1 MKKMTIYLSDE
12 LHKKIKIISTL
23 EDKSMKDLII
33 NAVEKEINKWEE
45 TKSKVIYTVFNKK
58 LKK

>member
-23 EDKSMKDLII
+23 ESKSMKDLII
-33 NAVEKEINKWEE
+33 DAVKKEIDKWEK
-45 TKSKVIYTVFNKK
+45 TKSDTIFTVFQK
-58 LKK
+58 

>member
-23 EDKSMKDLII
+23 ENRSMKDLII
-33 NAVEKEINKWEE
+33 EAIDKEIDKWEK
-45 TKSKVIYTVFNKK
+45 TKSDTIFTVFQK
-58 LKK
+58 

>member
-1 MKKMTIYLSDE
+1 MKKMTIYLSDD

-33 NAVEKEINKWEE
+33 DAVKKEIDKWEK
-45 TKSKVIYTVFNKK
+45 TKSETIFTVFQK
-58 LKK
+58 

>member
-23 EDKSMKDLII
+23 ENRSMKDLII
-33 NAVEKEINKWEE
+33 EAIDKEIDKWEK
-45 TKSKVIYTVFNKK
+45 TKSDTILTVFQK
-58 LKK
+58 

>member
-1 MKKMTIYLSDE
+1 MKKMTIYLSDD

-33 NAVEKEINKWEE
+33 KAVKKEIDNWEKNKSEA
-45 TKSKVIYTVFNKK
+45 IFTVFQK
-58 LKK
+58 